1 MMINFSKMRFLV
13 VDDFSEFRSSI
24 RGILGLL
31 AVQKIDTAANGEDV
45 LELCRRNRYDVILHD
60 YNLGDGVSGQQVLE
74 RLHAEK
80 LLPPHCIFIMVTAEN
95 TQAMVLAAIECEPD
109 DYLSKPFS
117 KVALQTR
124 LERLVRRKQVLAPVL
139 SALER
144 GDCQQVLQACQ
155 TIEEQDSRHAVL
167 CQRYKA
173 EALRQLGRHG
183 ELEQL
188 LEQQARSRPASWNL
202 QMLAGLWLEQN
213 RQERLGPLLDAGMR
227 QFPLMPELHDIRA
240 TQAAHANDL
249 AVMVQSLQQAVAL
262 SPNTVRRQ
270 IALARYAWLA
280 GQPDVAAHAL
290 RQCWEIGRH
299 SIAFDAELLWQLAS
313 ILLAGNKGRAADEAQ
328 NWLKILEQR
337 DMQTPVLQPA
347 TALLRLAQQHIRGRA
362 VDAGQL
368 HDVADELRTRLPGYA
383 AMTLLQ
389 LGDWLQQLDQRP
401 AALECWQHCA
411 QRHSAVTG
419 VPEQLAARLPDYDI
433 RAMQQPVRQGRE
445 AVALQLTGQP
455 EQAAGLFAHAL
466 QQAPALIGLNMA
478 AARLY
483 AAQAATDHDG
493 QARTLLQACLQRI
506 GQLSPLEPEARE
518 FSRMTNPLE
527 VRPW

>member
-1 MMINFSKMRFLV
+1 MDQVQAMRVYVRVAELGSFTAAA
-13 VDDFSEFRSSI
+13 DN
-24 RGILGLL
+24 LGLL
-31 AVQKIDTAANGEDV
+31 KATVSNAV
-45 LELCRRNRYDVILHD
+45 
-60 YNLGDGVSGQQVLE
+60 
-74 RLHAEK
+74 
-80 LLPPHCIFIMVTAEN
+80 
-95 TQAMVLAAIECEPD
+95 
-109 DYLSKPFS
+109 
-117 KVALQTR
+117 
-124 LERLVRRKQVLAPVL
+124 
-139 SALER
+139 
-144 GDCQQVLQACQ
+144 
-155 TIEEQDSRHAVL
+155 
-167 CQRYKA
+167 
-173 EALRQLGRHG
+173 RQL
-183 ELEQL
+183 E
-188 LEQQARSRPASWNL
+188 N
-202 QMLAGLWLEQN
+202 
-213 RQERLGPLLDAGMR
+213 
-227 QFPLMPELHDIRA
+227 
-240 TQAAHANDL
+240 
-249 AVMVQSLQQAVAL
+249 
-262 SPNTVRRQ
+262 
-270 IALARYAWLA
+270 
-280 GQPDVAAHAL
+280 
-290 RQCWEIGRH
+290 
-299 SIAFDAELLWQLAS
+299 
-313 ILLAGNKGRAADEAQ
+313 
-328 NWLKILEQR
+328 
-337 DMQTPVLQPA
+337 
-347 TALLRLAQQHIRGRA
+347 
-362 VDAGQL
+362 
-368 HDVADELRTRLPGYA
+368 ELRTRLPGYA